1 MKILCLGVTSF
12 PPSLFWQVS
21 ITLIICQKLYLV
33 PYVFLDPLFTSFN
46 SKWTLPLWSLDWV
59 SHASKLK
66 FQSPPNFLLPEFST
80 DSKMYFKHQV
90 MLPKKKHTGCSLTKG
105 GLGGGLLDMQ
115 TLPLPSEVERLFSMD
130 PPLRKKVPKQ
140 SKTRSNWSTRNN
152 KCLNNK

>member
-90 MLPKKKHTGCSLTKG
+90 MLPKKKTYWVQSHKG
-105 GLGGGLLDMQ
+105 GSGGGFIGYADLTPTLGGREIVFDG
-115 TLPLPSEVERLFSMD
+115 PPSQ
-130 PPLRKKVPKQ
+130 KKS
-140 SKTRSNWSTRNN
+140 SKAIQN
-152 KCLNNK
+152 KK